1 MMLYFASD
9 ASACVTGA
17 VINVD
22 DGQSL

>member
-1 MMLYFASD
+1 MLYFASD